1 MKKIIFILVLLP
13 VLVNAQINLS
23 SSSFFVNNGSCNGA
37 AISVNGNYL
46 LDGKI
51 NSRYQFSQTLNLQA
65 PNYQLCFDNTLY
77 SVPSNKFS
85 MRWSGSQ
92 WQLGFMGTA
101 NDQTNFVVIASIP
114 FGSIYSIAHTPGC
127 DAPVFGGV
135 LRGLPTITGSNC
147 VGSTLTA
154 SAFGATAFQ
163 WYKDLNAISGATN
176 ATYTPTEAG
185 NYQVATTFEEGYWR
199 ATSASPAN
207 QQLIDVF
214 FINSTTGWVLGSGG
228 QIFKTTL
235 AGDNWTQQTSGVTTT
250 LNSIYFTSINNG
262 IAVGANGVIVRTTNG
277 GTSWQAVS
285 SGVSNNL
292 TDVFFL
298 NANTGWAVGSQY
310 VVLKTID
317 GGATWNTVSI
327 DNGASTSD
335 SYNDVQFTDTNTGYV
350 AGSSSTNSTSFVRK
364 STDGGTNWATSTS
377 TSAGV
382 IRRLSFIDNNTGWI
396 GGQSSIPS
404 PTLPAVSKTADGGTN
419 WLSYS
424 ALQTITYANTS
435 ISSLKFIDANRGW
448 MLSRGIT
455 NSIIITTSDGGSSF
469 FAGPIFFTQQ
479 NQYIGNKIF
488 MLPDGSRGWIIGQ
501 DFASGNNILRYSNTI
516 CTSAAYTINGS
527 AAPTISQTGTVSLC
541 PGASI
546 TLQASGCNGTLRW
559 STGATTSS
567 ISIQNAGSYSA
578 TCETTCGISPASEV
592 LTVQAIATNQN
603 LSGNATTSTQRAGT
617 ITSTQRVAAGTTS
630 TYSATQSVTLSPAFQ
645 ADSGSIFSAKIEGC
659 N

>member
-1 MKKIIFILVLLP
+1 MKKIILFFLLLP
-13 VLVNAQINLS
+13 ILVNAQINLS
-23 SSSFFVNNGSCNGA
+23 NSSFSVNNGSCSGA
-37 AISVNGNYL
+37 SISVNGNYL
-46 LDGKI
+46 LDEKV

-65 PNYQLCFDNTLY
+65 PNYQLCFNNTVY
-77 SVPSNKFS
+77 SVPSNKLS

-92 WQLGFMGTA
+92 WQLGFVGTA
-101 NDQTNFVVIASIP
+101 NNQTNFIEISSIP
-114 FGSIYSIAHTPGC
+114 FGSIYSINHTPGC
-127 DAPVFGGV
+127 DAPIFGGV
-135 LRGLPTITGSNC
+135 LKGMPTITGPNC

-176 ATYTPTEAG
+176 ATYTPTEPG
-185 NYQVATTFEEGYWR
+185 NYQVATTFEEGFWR
-199 ATSASPAN
+199 PTLASPAT

-228 QIFKTTL
+228 QIFKTTS
-235 AGDNWTQQTSGVTTT
+235 AGDTWMQQTSGVTTN
-250 LNSIYFTSINNG
+250 LNAIHFTDVSEG
-262 IAVGANGVIVRTTNG
+262 VAVGANGVIVRTING
-277 GTSWQAVS
+277 GTTWQAVS

-317 GGATWNTVSI
+317 GGATWNTISI

-335 SYNDVQFTDTNTGYV
+335 SYNDVQFTDINTGYV

-364 STDGGTNWATSTS
+364 SIDGGTNWATSTS
-377 TSAGV
+377 TSVGV
-382 IRRLSFIDNNTGWI
+382 IRRLSFIDNNTGWT
-396 GGQSSIPS
+396 GGRSSNPNV
-404 PTLPAVSKTADGGTN
+404 TLPEVSKTANGGTN

-424 ALQTITYANTS
+424 GIQTNTYANTA
-435 ISSLKFIDANRGW
+435 IASLQFIDANRGW
-448 MLSRGIT
+448 MVSSSST
-455 NSIIITTSDGGSSF
+455 NTIIISTVNGGSTF
-469 FAGPIFFTQQ
+469 FAGPIYFNQQ
-479 NQYIGNKIF
+479 NQYIGSKIF
-488 MLPDGSRGWIIGQ
+488 MLPDGSRGWIIGR
-501 DFASGNNILRYSNTI
+501 DFANNKNILTYSNSI
-516 CTSAAYTINGS
+516 CSSYSYTVNGS
-527 AAPTISQTGTVSLC
+527 AAPTLSQTGTVSLC

-567 ISIQNAGSYSA
+567 ISIQNAGTYSA
-578 TCETTCGISPASEV
+578 TCETTCGISPTSEI
-592 LTVQAIATNQN
+592 LTIQAIAANQN

-645 ADSGSIFSAKIEGC
+645 ADNGSVFSAKIEGC